1 MEDLNINELRKL
13 RDRLNKVLEEE
24 KEAREDKVTVGKLL
38 DSTVEVLKEKK
49 ENFISSVLTRAS
61 KAQKRREIEK
71 EVERRMAEAE
81 ENIRKNMIKDQFY

>member
-1 MEDLNINELRKL
+1 MSNDIDMNELRKL
-13 RDRLNKVLEEE
+13 RDKLNKVLEEE
-24 KEAREDKVTVGKLL
+24 KESREDKVTVGKLL

-71 EVERRMAEAE
+71 EVAKRLEQVE
-81 ENIRKNMIKDQFY
+81 ENIRKNIPKD

>member
-81 ENIRKNMIKDQFY
+81 ENIRKNMIKD